1 LLVAGG
7 AWGFGCLLLH
17 GQTPSPEQ
25 THFSA
30 EDEGVKHPVP
40 IPADVMAILRVDE
53 SVENATAY
61 LESDGF
67 TSSELTSKLFS
78 ASKIALGSSRQEDL
92 IVVAEGPLRGANVTT
107 FWIFFHG
114 GEGYTL
120 AFKFFAHDLIV
131 KESRSNGYRD
141 LEMLEA
147 TAATVTDISFRFDGR
162 EYKLFSSRRQEIK

>member
-17 GQTPSPEQ
+17 GQTPYPEQ

-30 EDEGVKHPVP
+30 EDEGVKHPVS
-40 IPADVMAILRVDE
+40 IPADVMTILRVDE
-53 SVENATAY
+53 SVRNAIAH
-61 LESDGF
+61 LESDGVA
-67 TSSELTSKLFS
+67 SNELTAKLFS
-78 ASKIALGSSRQEDL
+78 ASQIALGSSGQEDL
-92 IVVAEGPLRGANVTT
+92 IVVAEGPLRGANETT
-107 FWIFFHG
+107 FWVFIHG

-131 KESRSNGYRD
+131 KESRSNGHRD

-147 TAATVTDISFRFDGR
+147 TAATVTDISFRFDGH
-162 EYKLFSSRRQEIK
+162 EYKLFSSKMEQIK